1 MDQPT
6 DPPPSTPINREQF
19 LTRSNAVL
27 YRIERHSLLI
37 LGIAALAAFLYSRGL
52 GLSLLVGG
60 LMGMAHF
67 RSLHRLFQK
76 RMLDPSKK
84 LNINFFYGVKLF
96 LMVGLF
102 FWAIQWK
109 EISSWVMIAGFFLT
123 TGSVLLE
130 SKRH

>member
-1 MDQPT
+1 MDRLENN
-6 DPPPSTPINREQF
+6 PSSNPIDREQF

-27 YRIERHSLLI
+27 YRIERNSILI

-60 LMGMAHF
+60 VMGMAHF

-76 RMLDPSKK
+76 RMLDPSAK
-84 LNINFFYGVKLF
+84 LNSNFFYGVKLF
-96 LMVGLF
+96 FMVGLF
-102 FWAIQWK
+102 FWTTQWK
-109 EISSWVMIAGFFLT
+109 EISSWVMIAGFFLI

-130 SKRH
+130 SKRR